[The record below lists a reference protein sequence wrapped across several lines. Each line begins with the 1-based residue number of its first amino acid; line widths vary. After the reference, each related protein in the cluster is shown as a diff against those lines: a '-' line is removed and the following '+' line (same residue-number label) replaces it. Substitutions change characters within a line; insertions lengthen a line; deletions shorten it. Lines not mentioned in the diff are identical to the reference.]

1 MQDFLFSTTKLT
13 INRSTFFNNLPSSVL
28 AFSLGQRKVNYHLRD
43 ILKQKGTV
51 EKTCD
56 RDKEKPLQTIQ

>member
-1 MQDFLFSTTKLT
+1 M
-13 INRSTFFNNLPSSVL
+13 L
-28 AFSLGQRKVNYHLRD
+28 AFSLRQNKFNYHLRD
-43 ILKQKGTV
+43 ILKQKGAI